1 MSNKEKIANK
11 KSEGAGKGNSSR
23 FGAFKMYSLFSV
35 VILIAIA
42 LVFNIFID
50 SVLGDKLVFDL
61 SSTGQNSITKVTQD
75 YLDSLPADTNI
86 RIVGLMEKPT
96 NIKDTMYEYIVP
108 LLDDYATKSNG
119 KVTVE
124 YIDPD
129 KNPTIISQLDP
140 EGMYDLTS
148 NVYAVSYAG
157 KVQVVVP
164 MNCFAY
170 DQTYL
175 NNYGSYVPVSN
186 NVESS
191 FTNAIVNLTSGY
203 THKAYFVRGLQEES
217 TLQFARV
224 LSALGVESADLPAS
238 NDFSIP
244 DDCELL
250 ILSGIN
256 SDITSS
262 MSTAIQEYL
271 NNGGKLFVAI
281 DYFSSTTETFTNLND
296 ALHVVNLHLDD
307 YLISENDP
315 SYQLSGEHL
324 QFNVAVCPDY
334 QSMTSSAYLRTEYSR
349 PVKEYDLPYE
359 YIVTSPIL
367 QTSASATSVQVNSDG
382 EFSYFENAGVYNVG
396 MYSTF
401 QGVSNAPEVYVFG
414 TLDLT
419 SDQYISAYGSNDAN
433 VVLLRSIIRNLLPS
447 ENSVFVDS
455 KPLSDYSVD
464 NTKVTAKAVT
474 LMTIVLMV
482 ILPLGLIT
490 TGIVVFNKRKN
501 L

>member
-1 MSNKEKIANK
+1 
-11 KSEGAGKGNSSR
+11 
-23 FGAFKMYSLFSV
+23 
-35 VILIAIA
+35 
-42 LVFNIFID
+42 
-50 SVLGDKLVFDL
+50 
-61 SSTGQNSITKVTQD
+61 
-75 YLDSLPADTNI
+75 
-86 RIVGLMEKPT
+86 
-96 NIKDTMYEYIVP
+96 
-108 LLDDYATKSNG
+108 
-119 KVTVE
+119 
-124 YIDPD
+124 
-129 KNPTIISQLDP
+129 
-140 EGMYDLTS
+140 
-148 NVYAVSYAG
+148 
-157 KVQVVVP
+157 
-164 MNCFAY
+164 
-170 DQTYL
+170 
-175 NNYGSYVPVSN
+175 
-186 NVESS
+186 
-191 FTNAIVNLTSGY
+191 
-203 THKAYFVRGLQEES
+203 
-217 TLQFARV
+217 
-224 LSALGVESADLPAS
+224 
-238 NDFSIP
+238 
-244 DDCELL
+244 
-250 ILSGIN
+250 
-256 SDITSS
+256 
-262 MSTAIQEYL
+262 
-271 NNGGKLFVAI
+271 
-281 DYFSSTTETFTNLND
+281 
-296 ALHVVNLHLDD
+296 
-307 YLISENDP
+307 
-315 SYQLSGEHL
+315 
-324 QFNVAVCPDY
+324 
-334 QSMTSSAYLRTEYSR
+334 MTSSAYLRTEYSR

>member
-1 MSNKEKIANK
+1 MSNIENKVNK
-11 KSEGAGKGNSSR
+11 KSEGAGKGNNR
-23 FGAFKMYSLFSV
+23 FGIFKMYSVFSV

-86 RIVGLMEKPT
+86 RIVGLMEKPS

-108 LLDDYATKSNG
+108 LLDDYEAKSNG

-124 YIDPD
+124 YVDPD
-129 KNPTIISQLDP
+129 KNPAIINQLDP
-140 EGMYDLTS
+140 EGMYDLTA

-175 NNYGSYVPVSN
+175 NTYGSYVPVSN
-186 NVESS
+186 NVEST
-191 FTNAIVNLTSGY
+191 FTNAIVNLTTGY
-203 THKAYFVRGLQEES
+203 SHKAYFVTGLQEDS
-217 TLQFARV
+217 TLQFERI
-224 LSALGVESADLPAS
+224 LSALGVESAKLPAS
-238 NDFSIP
+238 NDFVIP

-250 ILSGIN
+250 IISGIN

-262 MSTAIQEYL
+262 MSTAIQQYL

-281 DYFSSTTETFTNLND
+281 DYFNSTNEEFVNLND
-296 ALHVVNLHLDD
+296 ALHVVNLHLDN
-307 YLISENDP
+307 YMISENDP

-324 QFNVAVCPDY
+324 QFNVSVCPDY
-334 QSMTSSAYLRTEYSR
+334 QSMTSSVYLRTEYSR

-367 QTSASATSVQVNSDG
+367 QTSASATSVQVTSDG
-382 EFSYFENAGVYNVG
+382 NFSYFENAGIYNVG

-401 QGVSNAPEVYVFG
+401 TGTSNPPEVYVFG
-414 TLDLT
+414 TVDLT

-433 VVLLRSIIRNLLPS
+433 VVLLRSIVKNLLPT

-455 KPLSDYSVD
+455 KPLSDYSLD
-464 NTKVTAKAVT
+464 NTKVTAKSVT
-474 LMTIVLMV
+474 LMTIILMV
-482 ILPLGLIT
+482 IIPLGLIS
-490 TGIVVFNKRKN
+490 TGIIVFNKRKN

>member
-281 DYFSSTTETFTNLND
+281 DYFSSTTE
-296 ALHVVNLHLDD
+296 
-307 YLISENDP
+307 IS
-315 SYQLSGEHL
+315 
-324 QFNVAVCPDY
+324 
-334 QSMTSSAYLRTEYSR
+334 MITSSPRMI
-349 PVKEYDLPYE
+349 P
-359 YIVTSPIL
+359 VTSFP
-367 QTSASATSVQVNSDG
+367 V
-382 EFSYFENAGVYNVG
+382 
-396 MYSTF
+396 STF
-401 QGVSNAPEVYVFG
+401 SSTLRYVPI
-414 TLDLT
+414 
-419 SDQYISAYGSNDAN
+419 IS
-433 VVLLRSIIRNLLPS
+433 R
-447 ENSVFVDS
+447 
-455 KPLSDYSVD
+455 
-464 NTKVTAKAVT
+464 
-474 LMTIVLMV
+474 
-482 ILPLGLIT
+482 
-490 TGIVVFNKRKN
+490 
-501 L
+501 